1 MQGDNVFCSGQKI
14 LTKEGQDGWYRTF
27 RGYPDMNQGIKDML
41 RGYADEGKY
50 SSILIFFVNK
60 CNFGVEYSSF
70 LMREFGRGFI

>member
-1 MQGDNVFCSGQKI
+1 
-14 LTKEGQDGWYRTF
+14 
-27 RGYPDMNQGIKDML
+27 MNQGIKDML